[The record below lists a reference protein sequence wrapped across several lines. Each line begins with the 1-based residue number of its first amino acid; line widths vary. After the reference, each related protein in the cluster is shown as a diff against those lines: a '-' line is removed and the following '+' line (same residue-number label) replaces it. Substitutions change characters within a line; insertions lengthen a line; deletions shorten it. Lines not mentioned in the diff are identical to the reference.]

1 MGKENHKSLWTME
14 VFRGFLLLLIFAAQK
29 SFSSENAE
37 ADNMLLSE
45 FQFHPRMQ
53 NISDKG
59 EEPDIMQRQSPDSL
73 SSPGKAR
80 VKTKNSEV
88 ELTWRNALEMEVTLA
103 NGTEETI
110 HLRGVPDLEGG
121 DIPCLYTGSLDHDSE
136 DSEVTVDGC
145 KGDTKVL
152 VEIASENEV
161 GGLLVLVLEN
171 GRTYEVQQEDKHWLG
186 DDALEIP
193 PEFSNSEMLEAHLP
207 SSSKQASLPRSVT
220 VKTSFRYDNSL
231 LAQFNND
238 RAKVKDFL
246 YRVAQR
252 AKPVLMLLNVNLEV
266 RGVEPYN
273 RNIKATAS
281 SLDALTRELSGQ
293 SLKGPISFFSA
304 ADNRG
309 PAGIAWRGTACHT
322 TTGYQ
327 ININEVQDYGNG
339 PDAQSTADLFVH
351 ELGHNLGMRHDFD
364 EAHGGHN
371 GPCDGKGMMSYGRH
385 PRDWSTCSNSDFAM
399 WYQTE
404 GRKCL

>member
-1 MGKENHKSLWTME
+1 MGRVHGGVKFNSLCTMDI
-14 VFRGFLLLLIFAAQK
+14 FLSLLLLSAWTAQETFCR
-29 SFSSENAE
+29 SLNNSTEIRSGPGEEVSEMVHLSHPGFSS
-37 ADNMLLSE
+37 L
-45 FQFHPRMQ
+45 
-53 NISDKG
+53 
-59 EEPDIMQRQSPDSL
+59 
-73 SSPGKAR
+73 AR
-80 VKTKNSEV
+80 GGVGQQESQVK
-88 ELTWRNALEMEVTLA
+88 LTWAKPSEIDVVFA
-103 NGTEETI
+103 NGTKDTI
-110 HLRGVPDLEGG
+110 HLQTVTDHEGK

-152 VEIASENEV
+152 VEIASQNEV

-252 AKPVLMLLNVNLEV
+252 AKPVLKLLNVKV
-266 RGVEPYN
+266 KVTGVEHYN
-273 RNIKATAS
+273 QNIKATAS
-281 SLDALTRELSGQ
+281 SLDALTRELSGK
-293 SLKGPISFFSA
+293 SLKGPISFFSG

-351 ELGHNLGMRHDFD
+351 ELGHNLGMRHDFH

-371 GPCDGKGMMSYGRH
+371 GPCDGKGMMSYGNH
-385 PRDWSTCSNSDFAM
+385 PRAWSTCSNSDFAM

>member
-1 MGKENHKSLWTME
+1 MVTDHEGK
-14 VFRGFLLLLIFAAQK
+14 
-29 SFSSENAE
+29 
-37 ADNMLLSE
+37 
-45 FQFHPRMQ
+45 
-53 NISDKG
+53 
-59 EEPDIMQRQSPDSL
+59 
-73 SSPGKAR
+73 
-80 VKTKNSEV
+80 
-88 ELTWRNALEMEVTLA
+88 
-103 NGTEETI
+103 
-110 HLRGVPDLEGG
+110 

-152 VEIASENEV
+152 VEIASQNEV

-207 SSSKQASLPRSVT
+207 SSSKQARLPRSVT

-252 AKPVLMLLNVNLEV
+252 AKPVLKLLNVNLEV

-327 ININEVQDYGNG
+327 ININEVQ
-339 PDAQSTADLFVH
+339 
-351 ELGHNLGMRHDFD
+351 
-364 EAHGGHN
+364 AHGGHG
-371 GPCDGKGMMSYGRH
+371 GPCDGKGMMSYGNH
-385 PRDWSTCSNSDFAM
+385 PRAWSTCSNSDFAM

>member
-1 MGKENHKSLWTME
+1 MLKIRARCCNFFS
-14 VFRGFLLLLIFAAQK
+14 IFNAAG
-29 SFSSENAE
+29 FSS
-37 ADNMLLSE
+37 L
-45 FQFHPRMQ
+45 
-53 NISDKG
+53 
-59 EEPDIMQRQSPDSL
+59 
-73 SSPGKAR
+73 AR
-80 VKTKNSEV
+80 GGVGQQESQVK
-88 ELTWRNALEMEVTLA
+88 LTWAKPSEIDVVFA
-103 NGTEETI
+103 NGTKDTI
-110 HLRGVPDLEGG
+110 HLQTVTDHEGK

-252 AKPVLMLLNVNLEV
+252 AKPVLKLLNVNLEV
-266 RGVEPYN
+266 TGVEPYN

-304 ADNRG
+304 A
-309 PAGIAWRGTACHT
+309 
-322 TTGYQ
+322 
-327 ININEVQDYGNG
+327 
-339 PDAQSTADLFVH
+339 
-351 ELGHNLGMRHDFD
+351 
-364 EAHGGHN
+364 
-371 GPCDGKGMMSYGRH
+371 GK
-385 PRDWSTCSNSDFAM
+385 T
-399 WYQTE
+399 
-404 GRKCL
+404 